1 MCGSEKTDLVPD
13 STSPSHLVP
22 ILGESLCLDAC
33 LTPTCTVWCLEQVL
47 LAVSSRHTWEE
58 T

>member
-22 ILGESLCLDAC
+22 ILGESLCLKAC
-33 LTPTCTVWCLEQVL
+33 LTTTCTVLWGG
-47 LAVSSRHTWEE
+47 ADSSISF
-58 T
+58 

>member
-13 STSPSHLVP
+13 STSPSHLVS

-33 LTPTCTVWCLEQVL
+33 LTPTCTVGCLEQVL
-47 LAVSSRHTWEE
+47 LGVSSGC
-58 T
+58 